1 MHVQFTYKIIN
12 YCVILDSLHVTSS
25 FQFLKTFFFSEWA
38 SCAML
43 LDFFLGDHF
52 PEYVNFLA
60 LRRAR
65 ENPQQSPGMSRFS
78 RWATNSNKIINYDQ

>member
-1 MHVQFTYKIIN
+1 
-12 YCVILDSLHVTSS
+12 
-25 FQFLKTFFFSEWA
+25 
-38 SCAML
+38 ML

-78 RWATNSNKIINYDQ
+78 RWATNFNKILNYDQ